1 MPYRSRTDYTT
12 GGLLVYHVNNT
23 WDPANPSQDA
33 KYPRASWDH
42 GTVNNYQDCTLY
54 EQNASYVRLKTVMVG
69 YNFKFPWM
77 SNLGISRAQVAL
89 SAYNLFTITP
99 YIWGDPES
107 RASTDPTYPLTRTVT
122 LSLKLN
128 F

>member
-1 MPYRSRTDYTT
+1 MYRDRHAQS
-12 GGLLVYHVNNT
+12 
-23 WDPANPSQDA
+23 DPKNPSQDA
-33 KYPRASWDH
+33 KYPRATWTN
-42 GTVNNYQDCTLY
+42 GTVNNYQDCSLY
-54 EQNASYVRLKTVMVG
+54 EQNANYVRLKTVMVG
-69 YNFKFPWM
+69 YNFQAPFLSK
-77 SNLGISRAQVAL
+77 LGVKNTQVAL

-122 LSLKLN
+122 LSLRLN

>member
-1 MPYRSRTDYTT
+1 MSKL
-12 GGLLVYHVNNT
+12 GL
-23 WDPANPSQDA
+23 D
-33 KYPRASWDH
+33 
-42 GTVNNYQDCTLY
+42 
-54 EQNASYVRLKTVMVG
+54 
-69 YNFKFPWM
+69 
-77 SNLGISRAQVAL
+77 RAQVAL